1 MATLLIALAGIAT
14 IACPIALVWVWVLRV
29 SRTGS
34 KKNLRLL
41 CGWSSLVLVSFAV
54 AVYWVSAFHSPQPG
68 TPAWDVYFGRW
79 SRVSIATSVLGL
91 LTGVFG
97 SGRKQGVVLAAS
109 VIVPLSWALAKI
121 LE

>member
-1 MATLLIALAGIAT
+1 MATLLLALAGIAT

-29 SRTGS
+29 SRTGGEES
-34 KKNLRLL
+34 LRLL
-41 CGWSSLVLVSFAV
+41 CGWSSFVLVSFAV

-68 TPAWDVYFGRW
+68 TPSWDVYFGRW

-91 LTGVFG
+91 VTGVFG

-109 VIVPLSWALAKI
+109 VIVSLSWALAKI